1 MKNIIQ
7 FLQDLEQ
14 TEIKKSET
22 KNGLIIATTQR
33 NQIKK
38 DFMSALQLD
47 LENAINQALD
57 NAILLEDV
65 YIGQTADGLVVATEH
80 AKVLNPIP
88 FRINAKIGGLD
99 YDVFDEIQ
107 AFKIELQEKAEKK
120 QKSQKK

>member
-1 MKNIIQ
+1 
-7 FLQDLEQ
+7 
-14 TEIKKSET
+14 
-22 KNGLIIATTQR
+22 
-33 NQIKK
+33 
-38 DFMSALQLD
+38 MSALQLD

-107 AFKIELQEKAEKK
+107 AFKIELQEKAEKNK
-120 QKSQKK
+120 NLKKIRLLKKYFFFWKSIDKKLKNYGIIYIERKRRGVKICV